1 MPAPRALAAIAAAAA
16 LLAAAGCGNDGPNGR
31 PALKVS
37 AAASLKN
44 AFEGYGGSFAAAE
57 PRFSFAASNE
67 LAAQI
72 RSGGRPDVFAAAD
85 AELANALYKEGLVGN
100 PVVFAA
106 NRLVIAVP
114 AGSSKVHSL
123 RGLAK
128 PGVRIAV
135 AAKSAPAGVY
145 AANMLAALDAPLRTA
160 IAANIRSTE
169 PDVNGVIGKLSEGA
183 VDAALVYVTDVR
195 GAGGRLEAV
204 RLPARLPQRAVYA
217 AVVVKGGAQP
227 MAARVF
233 VKGLL
238 GSDGRRALAAA
249 GFLPPPGR

>member
-1 MPAPRALAAIAAAAA
+1 MPATRTFAVIAAAAA
-16 LLAAAGCGNDGPNGR
+16 LLAMSGCGGDSNER

-44 AFEGYGGSFAAAE
+44 AFELYGDTFTAAKGH
-57 PRFSFAASNE
+57 FSFAASNE

-72 RSGGRPDVFAAAD
+72 RSGGRPDVFAPAD
-85 AELANALYKEGLVGN
+85 AKLANALYDEGLVEK
-100 PVVFAA
+100 PVTFAA

-114 AGSSKVHSL
+114 ANSSKVRSL
-123 RGLAK
+123 RDLAK
-128 PGVRIAV
+128 PGVLIAV

-145 AANMLAALDAPLRTA
+145 AQNMLAALDAPLRKA
-160 IAANIRSTE
+160 IAANIRSAE
-169 PDVNGVIGKLSEGA
+169 PDVHGAVGKLSEGA

-204 RLPARLPQRAVYA
+204 HLPSRLPQQAIYA
-217 AVVVKGGAQP
+217 AAVVKGGAEP
-227 MAARVF
+227 TAARAF

-238 GSDGRRALAAA
+238 GGDGHRALAAA
-249 GFLPPPGR
+249 GFLPPPGE